1 MSGGSRLKRLEEEE
15 LQEGS
20 PVSLQ
25 TLLDLLVCV
34 FEELRISPIAQE
46 SHVASFLQWAE
57 PLARQV
63 KQLRLQR
70 EDFEILK
77 VIGRGN
83 FSEVAIAKMRR
94 TQRVYAMKIM
104 NKWDMVKRGEIA
116 RFQEEREVMVRG
128 DRRWITEL
136 HYAFQDDNN
145 LYLVMDYY
153 VGGDLLT
160 LLSKFGDRIPEEMSQ
175 FYLAEMVMA
184 VDSIHRLGYVHRDI
198 KPDNILL
205 DAQGHIRLGDF
216 GSCLKLREDGMIR
229 SSVAVGTPDYLSPEI
244 LHAVEDS
251 SRCYGPECDWWSLGI
266 CAFEMFFGQT
276 PFFADSIAETYAK
289 IINFQEHFV
298 FPRSVPEISE
308 EARDLIGGLVCGR
321 QQRLGRCG
329 FEDFKGHPFF
339 AGINWDKL
347 RHCQPPFQPEVLNST
362 DTSNFDVVDDCLS
375 DVESLSEVLEDVPL
389 GVHLAF
395 VGYSYTATKET
406 GAVDRSNDIM
416 VEISREQLSEEQDLL
431 FQETLSQVWMPAELP
446 PCLEL
451 PLEPEEASAEPDSCQ
466 EEAFISRTII
476 GNLESRLR
484 DAERRNW
491 ELEEEIE
498 RLNLEIKTLK
508 SAQEKELRTLQS
520 LHSLPAC
527 SLDHTWDTLRAD
539 WRASQ
544 STFRHG
550 TENWRQGTWVT
561 WLGHQKHRTV
571 TGWVQQQSSVAPSLC
586 KYPLVVP
593 IHRHLLLFSRMRRP
607 NARSEGYLLLC
618 TAGWAFSSGACCS
631 LIELS

>member
-1 MSGGSRLKRLEEEE
+1 MSGGSRLKRLEEGV
-15 LQEGS
+15 LQDGS

-34 FEELRISPIAQE
+34 FEELRISPFAQE

-57 PLARQV
+57 PLARHV

-83 FSEVAIAKMRR
+83 FSEVAIAKMRC
-94 TQRVYAMKIM
+94 TERVYAMKIM

-184 VDSIHRLGYVHRDI
+184 IDSIHRLGY
-198 KPDNILL
+198 
-205 DAQGHIRLGDF
+205 
-216 GSCLKLREDGMIR
+216 IR

-251 SRCYGPECDWWSLGI
+251 SCCYGPECDWWSLGI

-276 PFFADSIAETYAK
+276 PFYADSITETYAK
-289 IINFQEHFV
+289 IINFQEHFE
-298 FPRSVPEISE
+298 FPRSVPEVSE

-329 FEDFKGHPFF
+329 IEDFKGHPFF
-339 AGINWDKL
+339 AGINWEKL
-347 RHCQPPFQPEVLNST
+347 RHCQPPFQPEVMNST

-375 DVESLSEVLEDVPL
+375 DVVRYLTHAPSVTW
-389 GVHLAF
+389 
-395 VGYSYTATKET
+395 YST
-406 GAVDRSNDIM
+406 SHM
-416 VEISREQLSEEQDLL
+416 
-431 FQETLSQVWMPAELP
+431 LSQ
-446 PCLEL
+446 
-451 PLEPEEASAEPDSCQ
+451 
-466 EEAFISRTII
+466 
-476 GNLESRLR
+476 
-484 DAERRNW
+484 
-491 ELEEEIE
+491 
-498 RLNLEIKTLK
+498 
-508 SAQEKELRTLQS
+508 
-520 LHSLPAC
+520 
-527 SLDHTWDTLRAD
+527 
-539 WRASQ
+539 
-544 STFRHG
+544 
-550 TENWRQGTWVT
+550 
-561 WLGHQKHRTV
+561 
-571 TGWVQQQSSVAPSLC
+571 
-586 KYPLVVP
+586 
-593 IHRHLLLFSRMRRP
+593 
-607 NARSEGYLLLC
+607 
-618 TAGWAFSSGACCS
+618 
-631 LIELS
+631 

>member
-1 MSGGSRLKRLEEEE
+1 MSGGSRLKQLEEGV
-15 LQEGS
+15 LQDGS

-34 FEELRISPIAQE
+34 FEALRISPIAQE

-94 TQRVYAMKIM
+94 TEQVYAMKVM

-160 LLSKFGDRIPEEMSQ
+160 LLSKFGDQIPEEMSQ

-216 GSCLKLREDGMIR
+216 GSCLKLREDGMIC

-276 PFFADSIAETYAK
+276 PFYADSIAETYAK
-289 IINFQEHFV
+289 IINFQDHFV
-298 FPRSVPEISE
+298 FPRSVPGVSK

-339 AGINWDKL
+339 AGINWEKL

-406 GAVDRSNDIM
+406 GAVDRSRDIM

-431 FQETLSQVWMPAELP
+431 FQETPSQVWMPTELP

-451 PLEPEEASAEPDSCQ
+451 PLEPEEASAEPDSCW

-508 SAQEKELRTLQS
+508 SAQEKELRILQS

-527 SLDHTWDTLRAD
+527 SLDHTWD
-539 WRASQ
+539 
-544 STFRHG
+544 
-550 TENWRQGTWVT
+550 
-561 WLGHQKHRTV
+561 
-571 TGWVQQQSSVAPSLC
+571 SSVVPSLC

-607 NARSEGYLLLC
+607 NARNEGYLLLC

-631 LIELS
+631 LTELS

>member
-1 MSGGSRLKRLEEEE
+1 MSGGSCLKRLEGGV
-15 LQEGS
+15 LQDGS

-46 SHVASFLQWAE
+46 SHVASFLQWAK

-77 VIGRGN
+77 VIGHGN

-94 TQRVYAMKIM
+94 TERVYAMKIM

-128 DRRWITEL
+128 DRRWITGL

-184 VDSIHRLGYVHRDI
+184 VDSIHRLGYVHRCKGRWRHVQGVTVSCVCLPTGAVSQVLDSLEEI
-198 KPDNILL
+198 HALTDCSEKDLDFLHSVFQDQHLHTLL
-205 DAQGHIRLGDF
+205 DWRWGPLITSPPRSCTLWKTALAAMGPSVTGGPW
-216 GSCLKLREDGMIR
+216 GSVR
-229 SSVAVGTPDYLSPEI
+229 
-244 LHAVEDS
+244 
-251 SRCYGPECDWWSLGI
+251 
-266 CAFEMFFGQT
+266 FEMFFGQT
-276 PFFADSIAETYAK
+276 PFYADSIAETYAK
-289 IINFQEHFV
+289 IINFQ
-298 FPRSVPEISE
+298 
-308 EARDLIGGLVCGR
+308 
-321 QQRLGRCG
+321 
-329 FEDFKGHPFF
+329 
-339 AGINWDKL
+339 
-347 RHCQPPFQPEVLNST
+347 
-362 DTSNFDVVDDCLS
+362 
-375 DVESLSEVLEDVPL
+375 ESLSEVLEDVPL

-395 VGYSYTATKET
+395 VGYSYTATNVMLGFDMLLEVSCFRSDDMPRSVSGPSVVDFCKMTTLPRET
-406 GAVDRSNDIM
+406 GTVDRSRDIM

-431 FQETLSQVWMPAELP
+431 FQETLSQVWMSAELP

-451 PLEPEEASAEPDSCQ
+451 PLEPEEGIAEPDSCQ

-491 ELEEEIE
+491 ELEKEIE
-498 RLNLEIKTLK
+498 RLNLEMKTLK
-508 SAQEKELRTLQS
+508 STREKGKQLCSSTYS
-520 LHSLPAC
+520 L
-527 SLDHTWDTLRAD
+527 
-539 WRASQ
+539 
-544 STFRHG
+544 
-550 TENWRQGTWVT
+550 
-561 WLGHQKHRTV
+561 
-571 TGWVQQQSSVAPSLC
+571 
-586 KYPLVVP
+586 
-593 IHRHLLLFSRMRRP
+593 
-607 NARSEGYLLLC
+607 
-618 TAGWAFSSGACCS
+618 
-631 LIELS
+631 

>member
-1 MSGGSRLKRLEEEE
+1 MSGGSRLKQLEEGV
-15 LQEGS
+15 LQDGS

-34 FEELRISPIAQE
+34 FEALRISPIAQE

-94 TQRVYAMKIM
+94 TEQVYAMKVM

-160 LLSKFGDRIPEEMSQ
+160 LLSKFGDQIPEEMSQ

-216 GSCLKLREDGMIR
+216 GSCLKLREDGMIC

-276 PFFADSIAETYAK
+276 PFYADSIAETYAK
-289 IINFQEHFV
+289 IINFQDHFV
-298 FPRSVPEISE
+298 FPRSVPGVSK

-339 AGINWDKL
+339 AGINWEKL

-406 GAVDRSNDIM
+406 GAVDRSRDIM

-431 FQETLSQVWMPAELP
+431 FQETPVGGAAFFLQLSQVWMPTELP

-451 PLEPEEASAEPDSCQ
+451 PLEPEEASAEPDSCW

-508 SAQEKELRTLQS
+508 SAQEKELRILQS

-527 SLDHTWDTLRAD
+527 SLDHTWD
-539 WRASQ
+539 
-544 STFRHG
+544 
-550 TENWRQGTWVT
+550 
-561 WLGHQKHRTV
+561 
-571 TGWVQQQSSVAPSLC
+571 
-586 KYPLVVP
+586 
-593 IHRHLLLFSRMRRP
+593 MRRP
-607 NARSEGYLLLC
+607 NARNEGYLLLC

-631 LIELS
+631 LTELS

>member
-289 IINFQEHFV
+289 IINFQE
-298 FPRSVPEISE
+298 
-308 EARDLIGGLVCGR
+308 
-321 QQRLGRCG
+321 
-329 FEDFKGHPFF
+329 
-339 AGINWDKL
+339 
-347 RHCQPPFQPEVLNST
+347 
-362 DTSNFDVVDDCLS
+362 
-375 DVESLSEVLEDVPL
+375 SLSEVLEDVPL

-431 FQETLSQVWMPAELP
+431 FQETLVGGAAFFLELSQVWMPAELP

>member
-1 MSGGSRLKRLEEEE
+1 MSGGSRLKRLEEGV
-15 LQEGS
+15 LQDGS

-46 SHVASFLQWAE
+46 SHVTSFLQWAE

-94 TQRVYAMKIM
+94 TERVYAMKIM

-145 LYLVMDYY
+145 L
-153 VGGDLLT
+153 
-160 LLSKFGDRIPEEMSQ
+160 
-175 FYLAEMVMA
+175 
-184 VDSIHRLGYVHRDI
+184 
-198 KPDNILL
+198 
-205 DAQGHIRLGDF
+205 
-216 GSCLKLREDGMIR
+216 
-229 SSVAVGTPDYLSPEI
+229 
-244 LHAVEDS
+244 
-251 SRCYGPECDWWSLGI
+251 
-266 CAFEMFFGQT
+266 
-276 PFFADSIAETYAK
+276 
-289 IINFQEHFV
+289 EHFE
-298 FPRSVPEISE
+298 FPRSVPEVSE

-339 AGINWDKL
+339 AGINWEKL
-347 RHCQPPFQPEVLNST
+347 RHCQPPFQPEVMNST

-406 GAVDRSNDIM
+406 GAVDRSRDIM

-431 FQETLSQVWMPAELP
+431 FQETLVGGAAFF
-446 PCLEL
+446 LEL
-451 PLEPEEASAEPDSCQ
+451 VG
-466 EEAFISRTII
+466 F
-476 GNLESRLR
+476 
-484 DAERRNW
+484 
-491 ELEEEIE
+491 
-498 RLNLEIKTLK
+498 
-508 SAQEKELRTLQS
+508 
-520 LHSLPAC
+520 
-527 SLDHTWDTLRAD
+527 
-539 WRASQ
+539 
-544 STFRHG
+544 
-550 TENWRQGTWVT
+550 TE
-561 WLGHQKHRTV
+561 
-571 TGWVQQQSSVAPSLC
+571 
-586 KYPLVVP
+586 Y
-593 IHRHLLLFSRMRRP
+593 FP
-607 NARSEGYLLLC
+607 NH
-618 TAGWAFSSGACCS
+618 
-631 LIELS
+631 

>member
-1 MSGGSRLKRLEEEE
+1 MSGGSRLKRLEEGV
-15 LQEGS
+15 LQDGS

-34 FEELRISPIAQE
+34 FEELRIFPIAQE

-94 TQRVYAMKIM
+94 TERVYAMKIM

-251 SRCYGPECDWWSLGI
+251 SCCYGPECDWWSLGI

-276 PFFADSIAETYAK
+276 PFYADSIAETYAK
-289 IINFQEHFV
+289 IINFQEHFE
-298 FPRSVPEISE
+298 FPRSVPEVSE

-339 AGINWDKL
+339 VGINWEKL
-347 RHCQPPFQPEVLNST
+347 RHCQPPFQPEVMNST

-375 DVESLSEVLEDVPL
+375 DVNKKDCYTEYVDRKESLSEVLEDVPL

-406 GAVDRSNDIM
+406 GTVDRSRDIM

-451 PLEPEEASAEPDSCQ
+451 PLEPEEGIAEPDSCQ
-466 EEAFISRTII
+466 EETFISRTII

-491 ELEEEIE
+491 ELEKEIE

-508 SAQEKELRTLQS
+508 SAREKELRILQS

-527 SLDHTWDTLRAD
+527 SLDHTWD
-539 WRASQ
+539 
-544 STFRHG
+544 
-550 TENWRQGTWVT
+550 
-561 WLGHQKHRTV
+561 
-571 TGWVQQQSSVAPSLC
+571 SSVAPSLC

-607 NARSEGYLLLC
+607 SARNEGYLLLC
-618 TAGWAFSSGACCS
+618 TAGWVFSSVACRS
-631 LIELS
+631 LTELS

>member
-1 MSGGSRLKRLEEEE
+1 MSGGSRLKRLEEGV
-15 LQEGS
+15 LQDGS

-34 FEELRISPIAQE
+34 FEELRISPFAQE

-57 PLARQV
+57 PLARHV

-83 FSEVAIAKMRR
+83 FSEVAIAKMRC
-94 TQRVYAMKIM
+94 TERVYAMKIM

-184 VDSIHRLGYVHRDI
+184 IDSIHRLGYVHRDI

-251 SRCYGPECDWWSLGI
+251 SCCYGPECDWWSLGI

-276 PFFADSIAETYAK
+276 PFYADSITETYAK
-289 IINFQEHFV
+289 IINFQEHFE
-298 FPRSVPEISE
+298 FPRSVPEVSE

-329 FEDFKGHPFF
+329 IEDFKGHPFF
-339 AGINWDKL
+339 AGINWEKL
-347 RHCQPPFQPEVLNST
+347 RHCQPPFQPEVMNST

-406 GAVDRSNDIM
+406 GAVDRSRDIM
-416 VEISREQLSEEQDLL
+416 VMISREQLSEEQDLL

-451 PLEPEEASAEPDSCQ
+451 PLEPEEGIAEPDSCQ

-491 ELEEEIE
+491 GLEEEIE

-508 SAQEKELRTLQS
+508 SAQEKELRILQS
-520 LHSLPAC
+520 LYSVPAC
-527 SLDHTWDTLRAD
+527 SLDHMWDT
-539 WRASQ
+539 
-544 STFRHG
+544 
-550 TENWRQGTWVT
+550 
-561 WLGHQKHRTV
+561 
-571 TGWVQQQSSVAPSLC
+571 SVAPSLC

-607 NARSEGYLLLC
+607 NARNEGYLLLC
-618 TAGWAFSSGACCS
+618 TAGWAFSSGACRS
-631 LIELS
+631 LTELS

>member
-1 MSGGSRLKRLEEEE
+1 MSGGSRLKRLEEGV
-15 LQEGS
+15 LQDGS

-34 FEELRISPIAQE
+34 FEELRIFPIAQE
-46 SHVASFLQWAE
+46 SHVASFLQWAIASSDTDVADQEAE

-94 TQRVYAMKIM
+94 TERVYAMKIM

-251 SRCYGPECDWWSLGI
+251 SCCYGPECDWWSLGI

-276 PFFADSIAETYAK
+276 PFYADSIAETYAK
-289 IINFQEHFV
+289 IINFQEHFE
-298 FPRSVPEISE
+298 FPRSVPEVSE

-339 AGINWDKL
+339 VGINWEKL
-347 RHCQPPFQPEVLNST
+347 RHCQPPFQPEVMNST

-375 DVESLSEVLEDVPL
+375 DVVQYLTHAPS
-389 GVHLAF
+389 AF
-395 VGYSYTATKET
+395 WYSTSHMLKGY
-406 GAVDRSNDIM
+406 
-416 VEISREQLSEEQDLL
+416 
-431 FQETLSQVWMPAELP
+431 
-446 PCLEL
+446 
-451 PLEPEEASAEPDSCQ
+451 
-466 EEAFISRTII
+466 
-476 GNLESRLR
+476 
-484 DAERRNW
+484 
-491 ELEEEIE
+491 
-498 RLNLEIKTLK
+498 IKTFLFYYF
-508 SAQEKELRTLQS
+508 T
-520 LHSLPAC
+520 C
-527 SLDHTWDTLRAD
+527 SL
-539 WRASQ
+539 
-544 STFRHG
+544 G
-550 TENWRQGTWVT
+550 
-561 WLGHQKHRTV
+561 
-571 TGWVQQQSSVAPSLC
+571 
-586 KYPLVVP
+586 
-593 IHRHLLLFSRMRRP
+593 LL
-607 NARSEGYLLLC
+607 
-618 TAGWAFSSGACCS
+618 
-631 LIELS
+631 